1 MATAFDTFEQY
12 SGTAYAGLIADRA
25 RADVV
30 SMVATGS
37 DVMYGRAVR
46 QTGYREAALPTGS
59 ETSTGITVRETV
71 TNNDATDS
79 PLYRQGETMS
89 VIRVGRIWVATV
101 DGAAVGDAV
110 YVVPDTGELTN
121 VDGGGTNIELANAA
135 FKSET
140 DAGGL
145 AVVQLNGTE

>member
-1 MATAFDTFEQY
+1 MATAFDTFSQY
-12 SGTAYAGLIADRA
+12 AGDAYPGLIADRA
-25 RADVV
+25 MADVV

-37 DVMYGRAVR
+37 DVQYGRAVR

-71 TNNDATDS
+71 TDNDVNND
-79 PLYRQGETMS
+79 PLYREGETMS
-89 VIRVGRIWVATV
+89 VMRVGRIWVTTV
-101 DGAAVGDAV
+101 DGAAVGDSV

-121 VDGGGTNIELANAA
+121 ASTDNTQLPNAA
-135 FKSET
+135 FKSEAE
-140 DAGGL
+140 AGGL